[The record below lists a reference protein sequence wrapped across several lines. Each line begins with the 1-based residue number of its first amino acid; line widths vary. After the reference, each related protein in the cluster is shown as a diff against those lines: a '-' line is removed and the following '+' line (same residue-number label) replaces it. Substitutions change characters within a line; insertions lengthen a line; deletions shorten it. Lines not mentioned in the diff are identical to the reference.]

1 MFITQDEIDQHFLN
15 EGTESRLTI
24 YSHFCYPHTP
34 EEHQKFI
41 KSQFGE
47 YSGGSRA
54 GYGYTKTYKG
64 LDYERDYNFK
74 KYDAVHLTIPNVVK
88 EYERLIAQKRF
99 PGEDAIAKIP
109 EYERGQLA
117 RIVYNGFYNAPDDV
131 PRPYP
136 KGADYYDALPMIEEQ
151 LQDKGET
158 AEMLAALT
166 SRLDGTDESDRFY
179 DSVRRAKEQLSEYV
193 DGTFSLFNH
202 RHDAPQQERSF
213 VEQVAED
220 AARLAAEQ
228 PPAYERFSV
237 IETDDGYAV
246 WDDIRDEI
254 YVDSEG
260 VRETFPSEWQAED
273 YLEQVRKAVSKKEAA
288 EWLYVER
295 AKDTAA
301 EQPVEPA
308 TQPAITDAEFAAQNL
323 VPGETVFE
331 IDGRTFLVDRVD
343 TAHGVVNFQDI
354 TFVQKVGFPIFRTE
368 PISFV
373 RKIVEQAD
381 PAALALPQ
389 PQTDEPPAVL
399 TPPKKKKQNALAYVR
414 GKRDVSDRSESKACG

>member
-1 MFITQDEIDQHFLN
+1 M
-15 EGTESRLTI
+15 
-24 YSHFCYPHTP
+24 
-34 EEHQKFI
+34 
-41 KSQFGE
+41 
-47 YSGGSRA
+47 
-54 GYGYTKTYKG
+54 
-64 LDYERDYNFK
+64 
-74 KYDAVHLTIPNVVK
+74 VK
-88 EYERLIAQKRF
+88 EYEHLIAQKRF

-117 RIVYNGFYNAPDDV
+117 RTVYNGFYNAPDDV

-151 LQDKGET
+151 LQDKGKT
-158 AEMLAALT
+158 ADMLAALT
-166 SRLDGTDESDRFY
+166 SRLDDLPEDDRHY
-179 DSVRRAKEQLSEYV
+179 SSVQRAKDRLSEYV

-228 PPAYERFSV
+228 PPAHERFSV

-273 YLEQVRKAVSKKEAA
+273 YLEQVRKAVNEKEAA

-301 EQPVEPA
+301 EQPDEPA

-381 PAALALPQ
+381 
-389 PQTDEPPAVL
+389 EPPAAL
-399 TPPKKKKQNALAYVR
+399 TPPKKKKRNALAYPLDADGR
-414 GKRDVSDRSESKACG
+414 NYRITDDHIGEGAPLERFQRNLDAIRTLKAIEAENRTATAEEQAVLAQYVAGVVLPTF

>member
-1 MFITQDEIDQHFLN
+1 M
-15 EGTESRLTI
+15 
-24 YSHFCYPHTP
+24 
-34 EEHQKFI
+34 
-41 KSQFGE
+41 
-47 YSGGSRA
+47 
-54 GYGYTKTYKG
+54 
-64 LDYERDYNFK
+64 
-74 KYDAVHLTIPNVVK
+74 
-88 EYERLIAQKRF
+88 
-99 PGEDAIAKIP
+99 
-109 EYERGQLA
+109 
-117 RIVYNGFYNAPDDV
+117 
-131 PRPYP
+131 
-136 KGADYYDALPMIEEQ
+136 
-151 LQDKGET
+151 
-158 AEMLAALT
+158 
-166 SRLDGTDESDRFY
+166 
-179 DSVRRAKEQLSEYV
+179 
-193 DGTFSLFNH
+193 
-202 RHDAPQQERSF
+202 
-213 VEQVAED
+213 
-220 AARLAAEQ
+220 
-228 PPAYERFSV
+228 

-260 VRETFPSEWQAED
+260 VCETFPSEWQAED

-399 TPPKKKKQNALAYVR
+399 TPPKKKKQNALAYPLDTDGRNYRITDDHIGEGAPLERFQRNLDAIRTLKAIEAENRTATAEEQAVLAQYVGWGGLPDAFDPDKDNWAKEYTELKGLLSEDEYAAARSSVLNAHYRSIKSAALKKCRNVWMQQLLAITSWAIPLKLQKHAWPRLPCCGRTSSITPGHVR
-414 GKRDVSDRSESKACG
+414 FMMPTAKPGTVRDFWKPTGKKSRCIRLQKLLLMNPD